1 MMQMD
6 QVQHQRH
13 PLGLH
18 VGVLHA
24 LAAAMLF
31 GISTPAAKLLVGEV
45 PPVLLAGLLYL
56 GSGLGL
62 GSWWLLHGQR
72 GGDDQTEAPLC
83 RCDMP
88 WLAGAI
94 LCGGV
99 VAPVLLMVGLA
110 MTSGAMSSLLLNLEG
125 ALTAVIAWFVFHENF
140 SRRVVLGLA
149 AIVAGGVVLSWG
161 GLPRGEVT
169 WGPLAVA
176 AACLFWAMDNNLTKK
191 VSGSAPV
198 QIAAIKGLVAGVVNV
213 SIGLAVHPHLPP
225 MGSMV
230 ASGLVGL
237 GGYGISLVLF
247 VLALRRIGTAR
258 TGAYFSVGPFIG
270 AVASIPI
277 LGESM
282 TWPLVAAGGLMAL
295 GVYLHLTESHKHQH
309 VHRAVVHNHGH
320 LHDEH
325 HSHEHPDVPQE
336 PHAHEHTHAPT
347 RHAHPHYPDLHHTHE
362 HEPRETS

>member
-1 MMQMD
+1 MTRMD
-6 QVQHQRH
+6 QVHHQRH
-13 PLGLH
+13 PLGLN

-31 GISTPAAKLLVGEV
+31 GISTPAAKRLVGEV

-62 GSWWLLHGQR
+62 GGWCLLYGR
-72 GGDDQTEAPLC
+72 CGGDDRTEAPLC
-83 RCDMP
+83 RRDMP
-88 WLAGAI
+88 WLVGAV

-99 VAPVLLMVGLA
+99 IAPVLLMVGLA
-110 MTSGAMSSLLLNLEG
+110 TTSGAMSSLLLNLEG
-125 ALTAVIAWFVFHENF
+125 ALTAVIAWYVFHENF
-140 SRRVVLGLA
+140 SRRVVLGVA

-161 GLPRGEVT
+161 GLPRGEVPS
-169 WGPLAVA
+169 GPLAVA

-213 SIGLAVHPHLPP
+213 SIGLILHPHVPP
-225 MGSMV
+225 MGSIV
-230 ASGLVGL
+230 LSGLVGL
-237 GGYGISLVLF
+237 AGYGISLVLF

-258 TGAYFSVGPFIG
+258 TAAYFSVGPFSG

-295 GVYLHLTESHKHQH
+295 GVYLHLTESHQHEHIHQ
-309 VHRAVVHNHGH
+309 AVIHSHGH
-320 LHDEH
+320 VHDEH
-325 HSHEHPDVPQE
+325 HSHEHPDAARE
-336 PHAHEHTHAPT
+336 PHAHPHAHAPT
-347 RHAHPHYPDLHHTHE
+347 RHTHPHYPDLHHTHQ
-362 HEPRETS
+362 HDPRESS